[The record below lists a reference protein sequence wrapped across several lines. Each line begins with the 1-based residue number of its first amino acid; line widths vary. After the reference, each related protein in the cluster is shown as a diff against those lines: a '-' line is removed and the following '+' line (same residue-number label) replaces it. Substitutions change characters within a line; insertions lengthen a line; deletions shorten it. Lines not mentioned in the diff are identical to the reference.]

1 MRFALPTMFVV
12 AFALAQPGWV
22 RAAQD
27 AARAAQ
33 EFYAAESALRE
44 YVLEALEHNPSIAA
58 LAARH
63 RATLER
69 VPQVQ
74 ALPDPVLGFAQA
86 LRSVET
92 RVGPQW
98 QTVSLSQA
106 FPWFGTLDLRGQVAL
121 REAAATYQLY
131 QARQREV
138 IARVKAAFYDL
149 AYVDSAIDISEEER
163 LMLEHYEQLAQARY
177 ATGQGL
183 QQAVIKTQAEITKVV
198 DRLQILH
205 QQRTSLAA
213 RLNTLLTRPPHQGLA
228 PIGHLDIPDVELDL
242 EELYAIGNQHRQ
254 ELQAA
259 RELIERGERSI
270 ELAEKEFWPDVTI
283 GAAFVNVGGRGDLAA
298 GQAPPPDNGKNVL
311 NLSVG
316 LTIPLRREKYRAGVR
331 EAAEILVAERQTLKS
346 ARDEMEFA
354 IRDQVIRLETLR
366 EQVTLFEQVLLPQAE
381 EALRSTEAAYET
393 GQLGT
398 LDLLDSERVLLEVRL
413 MHERHYA
420 DYLVALTNLERAI
433 GTTFP
438 RTEE

>member
-1 MRFALPTMFVV
+1 V
-12 AFALAQPGWV
+12 AGPRGAWAS
-22 RAAQD
+22 QD
-27 AARAAQ
+27 SPQ
-33 EFYAAESALRE
+33 TTPDFFGTESALRD
-44 YVLEALEHNPSIAA
+44 YIVEALEHNPSIQGA
-58 LAARH
+58 AARH
-63 RATLER
+63 RAALER
-69 VPQVQ
+69 VPQVK
-74 ALPDPVLGFAQA
+74 ALPDPMVGFTQA

-131 QARQREV
+131 LARQREV

-149 AYVDSAIDISEEER
+149 AYVDAAIDISEEER
-163 LMLEHYEQLAQARY
+163 LVLEHYEQLAQARY

-198 DRLQILH
+198 DRLQVLH

-213 RLNTLLTRPPHQGLA
+213 RLNTLMTRPPHQGLA

-270 ELAEKEFWPDVTI
+270 ELAEKEFWPDFTV

-366 EQVTLFEQVLLPQAE
+366 EQVTLFEQVLLPQAQ
-381 EALRSTEAAYET
+381 EALSSTEAAYET

-420 DYLVALTNLERAI
+420 DYLVALANLERAI
-433 GTTFP
+433 GTAFP
-438 RTEE
+438 GTEE